1 MCRHFRMLVLALLII
16 LSFQQVSFAK
26 EDLKRPPKPTE
37 GIESSDP
44 KHGSSIEI
52 SIKSIQGDLFYKY
65 NCTIDNTGT
74 ELYIGGI
81 TSANY
86 LADKVSLTLYLQK
99 WNGLQWVD
107 IQSWSFTEYNT
118 KSIIEG
124 EEISYE
130 QGNYYRARATHSI
143 NFDSQTETQ
152 TSTSTYIYVE

>member
-1 MCRHFRMLVLALLII
+1 M
-16 LSFQQVSFAK
+16 
-26 EDLKRPPKPTE
+26 
-37 GIESSDP
+37 
-44 KHGSSIEI
+44 
-52 SIKSIQGDLFYKY
+52 
-65 NCTIDNTGT
+65 
-74 ELYIGGI
+74 
-81 TSANY
+81 
-86 LADKVSLTLYLQK
+86 
-99 WNGLQWVD
+99 D